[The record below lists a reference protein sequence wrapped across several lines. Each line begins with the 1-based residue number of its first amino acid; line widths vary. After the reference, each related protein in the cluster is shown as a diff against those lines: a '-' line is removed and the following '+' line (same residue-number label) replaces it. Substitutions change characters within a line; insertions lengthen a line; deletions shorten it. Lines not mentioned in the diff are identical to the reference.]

1 MDTLLIWLLVYF
13 ILASQFYL
21 LDEKGK
27 FFLRKLYVLLYNVGH
42 RQEITEAEADKGFV
56 YNQSLGTRLTAA
68 LIFDLFL
75 SLIFWKFN
83 TLGTG
88 IKIILFFFGTP
99 AVFFGFWFG
108 GVLMTF
114 FSKMFKKTVTT
125 LDDISTGKI
134 DPLEE
139 IRHSFDDVKD
149 SVEESLHRSFSAA
162 EEDTPKS
169 TSGTSAAGNADS
181 VKDPAKV
188 SAEEQRAK
196 EDQEALDAL
205 RKFQKGE

>member
-1 MDTLLIWLLVYF
+1 MDTLLIWILVYF

-27 FFLRKLYVLLYNVGH
+27 FFLRKLYVLLYNLGH
-42 RQEITEAEADKGFV
+42 RQEITEAEASKGFI

-68 LIFDLFL
+68 VVFDLFL

-88 IKIILFFFGTP
+88 IKIILLFLGTP
-99 AVFFGFWFG
+99 TVFFGFWFG

-114 FSKMFKKTVTT
+114 FSRVFRKTVTT
-125 LDDISTGKI
+125 LDDISTGKL
-134 DPLEE
+134 DPVEE
-139 IRHSFDDVKD
+139 IRHSFDEVKE
-149 SVEESLHRSFSAA
+149 SVEESLHRNFAA
-162 EEDTPKS
+162 PEEDQNQPKS

-181 VKDPAKV
+181 V
-188 SAEEQRAK
+188 EEQRAK

-205 RKFQKGE
+205 RKFQKGDR

>member
-75 SLIFWKFN
+75 SLIF
-83 TLGTG
+83 
-88 IKIILFFFGTP
+88 
-99 AVFFGFWFG
+99 
-108 GVLMTF
+108 
-114 FSKMFKKTVTT
+114 
-125 LDDISTGKI
+125 
-134 DPLEE
+134 
-139 IRHSFDDVKD
+139 
-149 SVEESLHRSFSAA
+149 
-162 EEDTPKS
+162 
-169 TSGTSAAGNADS
+169 
-181 VKDPAKV
+181 
-188 SAEEQRAK
+188 
-196 EDQEALDAL
+196 
-205 RKFQKGE
+205 